1 MACGHCATGCCRPV
15 SCGRQCDRYCPCISM
30 YPGLCTVFLSLVIS
44 ATIAA
49 VFGAYCFISM
59 RLSVF
64 HFQWGALL
72 FVVTHVSFLTILAA
86 PFLLL
91 LSMLLWC
98 VCTNYHRAVACK
110 AVYVLTLLF
119 TAAALAVSMAGAII
133 VIYGASHKRSFFE
146 RELRSTWNSE
156 IRRQT
161 TLPCQIQFQLGCHGF
176 EEGDCQRGSVTQNFR
191 RCGVECL
198 PEHLPGKPK
207 FNIERY
213 PGCRAKMSDVFIQWN
228 AILLA
233 GATVAFV
240 LSLVA
245 AFFTCTS
252 VSFEKD
258 K

>member
-1 MACGHCATGCCRPV
+1 M
-15 SCGRQCDRYCPCISM
+15 
-30 YPGLCTVFLSLVIS
+30 
-44 ATIAA
+44 
-49 VFGAYCFISM
+49 
-59 RLSVF
+59 
-64 HFQWGALL
+64 
-72 FVVTHVSFLTILAA
+72 FVVTHISFLTIMAA
-86 PFLLL
+86 PLLL
-91 LSMLLWC
+91 LLAMVLWC
-98 VCTNYHRAVACK
+98 VCTSYRRAVACK
-110 AVYVLTLLF
+110 SVYVLMLLF

-133 VIYGASHKRSFFE
+133 VIYGASHKGSFFA
-146 RELRSTWNSE
+146 RELKKAWNSE

-176 EEGDCQRGSVTQNFR
+176 EEGDCQKGSVTQNFR
-191 RCGVECL
+191 RCGTKCL
-198 PEHLPGKPK
+198 PEHLPAKPQ